1 MPPSLPSFTLSQ
13 SVAETFTAG
22 VLYGLYLITTCYA
35 NRWLF
40 FADEGW
46 KLRKHIQ
53 WFMAVTANI
62 LSALLL
68 VNTALVLHA
77 PMAEATFIEQ
87 GHTPQEYVSPSWDDP
102 VRCVIANSIALV
114 ADIVLMH
121 RLWVVYGRNLWILF
135 FPAFLWVAGIACT
148 VVQGFLQVKHISD
161 PNFGPYQWASVN
173 MNVGPGIALIPFWGS
188 TVVLNAY
195 STGLLIWRIRRASKE
210 GENPT
215 GTKQLQYLIRIF
227 MESGVLY
234 LAISIAHFFVWFG
247 QDNFAIHMIG
257 GMNLIIIGISFNL
270 ILIRT
275 AQSRAE
281 EGEIDYCG
289 RMSTM
294 HFKSKPIMISV
305 EYPSESL
312 ETASMPTIHPSLIAS
327 CNASSHQSA

>member
-22 VLYGLYLITTCYA
+22 VLYGLYLITACYA

-46 KLRKHIQ
+46 KLRNPIR
-53 WFMAVTANI
+53 WFMVIIANI

-68 VNTALVLHA
+68 VNTALVVHA
-77 PMAEATFIEQ
+77 PMAKSTFIEQ

-102 VRCVIANSIALV
+102 VRCMIANSIALV

-121 RLWVVYGRNLWILF
+121 RLWVVYNKNVWIMCL
-135 FPAFLWVAGIACT
+135 PAFLWVAGIVCT
-148 VVQGFLQVKHISD
+148 AVQGFLQIKHISD
-161 PNFGPYQWASVN
+161 PSFGPYKWASVN

-188 TVVLNAY
+188 TVILNAY
-195 STGLLIWRIRRASKE
+195 STGLLIWRIRRVTKE
-210 GENPT
+210 GKSIT
-215 GTKQLQYLIRIF
+215 GTKHLQYLIRIL
-227 MESGVLY
+227 MESGILY

-247 QDNFAIHMIG
+247 QDNFAINMIG

-275 AQSRAE
+275 AQNRV
-281 EGEIDYCG
+281 EGRETDCG
-289 RMSTM
+289 GGVSTIY
-294 HFKSKPIMISV
+294 FGSKPMMMSA
-305 EYPSESL
+305 EYPSRNL
-312 ETASMPTIHPSLIAS
+312 GTASVLTIHPS
-327 CNASSHQSA
+327 